1 MASLPPPVL
10 LSLLQSEVQAMGE
23 FVTILKREQE
33 LLTRGETDPLPEL
46 AESKGPLVARLNG
59 LDNQR
64 SQLLNAAGL
73 GADSAGMEAWLR
85 QHPQEFACQAAWARL
100 KDVVTEARE
109 LNQLNG
115 KLINLRMQH
124 NNQALSALIS
134 ASGQNNTLYG
144 PDGQP
149 AQLSGRRII
158 DAA

>member
-1 MASLPPPVL
+1 
-10 LSLLQSEVQAMGE
+10 MGE
-23 FVTILKREQE
+23 FVTILKHEQE

-46 AESKGPLVARLNG
+46 AESKAPLVVRLNS

-64 SQLLNAAGL
+64 SQALNAAGF
-73 GADSAGMEAWLR
+73 GADSTGMEAWLQ
-85 QHPQEFACQAAWARL
+85 QHSQEFACQAAWIQL
-100 KDVVTEARE
+100 KDVVAEARE

-115 KLINLRMQH
+115 KLIALRMQH
-124 NNQALSALIS
+124 NNQTLNALIS
-134 ASGQNNTLYG
+134 ASGQNNSLYG